1 MILRVQKCEHEVEM
15 KTLIGQTDLW
25 CFAIILENAAGREKD
40 AQDIGVHSEIKKF
53 VVTLLVMRSFLI
65 LLGALRACADF
76 RDPTAFSRIMGE
88 ETWAG
93 ICSRKISTNAGQS
106 FPKLQ
111 EPSHVSSSQQYP
123 R

>member
-1 MILRVQKCEHEVEM
+1 MIPRVQKCEHEVEM
-15 KTLIGQTDLW
+15 KTLKGQTDLW
-25 CFAIILENAAGREKD
+25 RY
-40 AQDIGVHSEIKKF
+40 
-53 VVTLLVMRSFLI
+53 T
-65 LLGALRACADF
+65 
-76 RDPTAFSRIMGE
+76 IMGE

-93 ICSRKISTNAGQS
+93 ASSRNISTNTGQC